1 MLTQI
6 IIIIILYYA
15 RGPTELFFVF
25 NGTYNKITLLAQQ
38 KIVDKDRFF

>member
-15 RGPTELFFVF
+15 RGPTEFFF
-25 NGTYNKITLLAQQ
+25 YNGTYNKITLLAQQ